1 MEMEILSA
9 VFELCILPLL
19 LILTKY
25 TVQFIS
31 VKTKELTVKSDSDRE
46 KKYITMISNTVS
58 DCVVATNQTYVESLK
73 KQGKFDKEAQIVA
86 FNKTKEA
93 VLQILSADAI
103 EYIHETTNDVD
114 VYLTQLIEAQVNKT
128 KK

>member
-1 MEMEILSA
+1 MEVEIISA

-25 TVQFIS
+25 AVQFIG
-31 VKTKELTVKSDSDRE
+31 VKTKELTAKSDSDRE
-46 KKYITMISNTVS
+46 KKYITMISTTVS
-58 DCVVATNQTYVESLK
+58 DCVIATNQTYVESLK

>member
-1 MEMEILSA
+1 MANI
-9 VFELCILPLL
+9 
-19 LILTKY
+19 
-25 TVQFIS
+25 
-31 VKTKELTVKSDSDRE
+31 
-46 KKYITMISNTVS
+46 
-58 DCVVATNQTYVESLK
+58 
-73 KQGKFDKEAQIVA
+73 KQKRLEGKFDKEAQIVA

>member
-1 MEMEILSA
+1 MEVEILSV
-9 VFELCILPLL
+9 VFELCIFPLL

-25 TVQFIS
+25 AVQFIS

-46 KKYITMISNTVS
+46 KKYITMISTTVS
-58 DCVVATNQTYVESLK
+58 DCVIATNQTYVESLK

-103 EYIHETTNDVD
+103 EYIRETTNDVD

>member
-58 DCVVATNQTYVESLK
+58 DCVIATNQTYVESLK

>member
-1 MEMEILSA
+1 MEVEILSA

-25 TVQFIS
+25 AVQFIS
-31 VKTKELTVKSDSDRE
+31 VKTKELTAKSDSDRE
-46 KKYITMISNTVS
+46 KKYITMISTTVS
-58 DCVVATNQTYVESLK
+58 DCVIATNQTYVESLK

>member
-1 MEMEILSA
+1 MEVEILSA

-25 TVQFIS
+25 AVQFIS
-31 VKTKELTVKSDSDRE
+31 VKTKELTAKSDSDRE
-46 KKYITMISNTVS
+46 KKYITMISTTVS
-58 DCVVATNQTYVESLK
+58 DCVIATNQTYVESLK

-114 VYLTQLIEAQVNKT
+114 VYLTQFSWL
-128 KK
+128 

>member
-1 MEMEILSA
+1 MEIEMLSV

-19 LILTKY
+19 IILTKY
-25 TVQFIS
+25 AIQFIN
-31 VKTKELTVKSDSDRE
+31 VKTKDLIAKSDSDRE
-46 KKYITMISNTVS
+46 KKYITMISNTVA
-58 DCVVATNQTYVESLK
+58 DCVIATNQTYVESLK

-93 VLQILSADAI
+93 VLKILSADAI
-103 EYIHETTNDVD
+103 EYIHETTNDID